1 MKSENRVGGNIKITL
16 AMFATPAFARFEKI
30 GVVANAAMRTT
41 NIANVIRIAPA
52 FYFEQVKGFAF
63 G

>member
-1 MKSENRVGGNIKITL
+1 
-16 AMFATPAFARFEKI
+16 MFATPAFARFEKI
-30 GVVANAAMRTT
+30 GVVANAAMRTADIT
-41 NIANVIRIAPA
+41 NVIRIAPA